1 MENLGKVITGL
12 GVVLVVV
19 GLMVWLA
26 ADKLSWLGHLPGD
39 IRIERPGFRLY
50 VPITTM
56 LLLSVA
62 LSVILWLWGK
72 FFR

>member
-19 GLMVWLA
+19 GLTVWFA

>member
-1 MENLGKVITGL
+1 MESLGKVITGL

-19 GLMVWLA
+19 GLMVWFA

-39 IRIERPGFRLY
+39 IRMERPGFRLY